1 MNPLNFRASSVFL
14 VLSCS
19 FVFVLLSGCSK
30 ADPVPVSECK
40 AVVSHAK
47 RVLGDKAPSSSQML
61 KQCKAA
67 SDEARGCV
75 MAADKPMKLLDCDFQ
90 INGKALYFSNREAI
104 VTVKVDQP

>member
-1 MNPLNFRASSVFL
+1 MNHLKFPASSVTL
-14 VLSCS
+14 TLSCS
-19 FVFVLLSGCSK
+19 FAIVLLTGCSK

-75 MAADKPMKLLDCDFQ
+75 MAADKPMKLLDCDF
-90 INGKALYFSNREAI
+90 
-104 VTVKVDQP
+104 